1 MSSPTAVPNS
11 STSRRPPHVIVIG
24 GGPAG
29 LMAAEALAEGGA
41 RVDLYDAMPSVGRKF
56 LLAGKGGLNLTHSE
70 PLDVFV
76 RRYGEQADT
85 VAHWLDRQ
93 GPRALRDWAEGL
105 GIETFVGSSGKV
117 FPAEMKS
124 APLLRAWL
132 RRLRAAGVT
141 LHMRH
146 RWTGVLQ
153 SASGSAAVAASSADA
168 SARTDAT
175 QPSARDISPSAPTS
189 VDAGAGAGDGC
200 VADAIG
206 RSGWTVGFDA
216 PGGPVTV
223 QADAVLLAL
232 GGASWPKLGSDGAWW
247 PWLAQRGVALAPL
260 RSANCGFDVAWS
272 PYLQGKFAGSPLK
285 GLRLTFVDAS
295 GETYSRPGEAVLSA
309 DGLEGPLIYA
319 ASARLRDSIAARGP
333 LQVLLDLAPTRDLA
347 ELTQALS
354 RGRGAKS
361 WTNHLREY
369 AGLHGA
375 KAALLREG
383 VDASAWSA
391 LMADPAALAA
401 HIKALPVTLLSPRP
415 IAEAISTA
423 GGVCLN
429 GVDPALS
436 GDVAQDQLSAESQ
449 SSAPTASPACGC
461 DATLMLTGLPGVFC
475 AGEMLDWE
483 APTGGY
489 LLTATMASGRVAGE
503 GLLAWW
509 HRAA

>member
-1 MSSPTAVPNS
+1 
-11 STSRRPPHVIVIG
+11 
-24 GGPAG
+24 
-29 LMAAEALAEGGA
+29 MAAEALAEGGA
-41 RVDLYDAMPSVGRKF
+41 RVDIYDAMPSVGRKF

-76 RRYGEQADT
+76 RRYGAQADT

-105 GIETFVGSSGKV
+105 GVETFVGSSGKV

-146 RWTGVLQ
+146 RWVGQLQ
-153 SASGSAAVAASSADA
+153 LASGSAAAAADDVRPAGVDGGPAVQGEDTSAPA
-168 SARTDAT
+168 SASASAALTDTDRAGW
-175 QPSARDISPSAPTS
+175 SVAFEAPT
-189 VDAGAGAGDGC
+189 G
-200 VADAIG
+200 
-206 RSGWTVGFDA
+206 TVTA
-216 PGGPVTV
+216 R
-223 QADAVLLAL
+223 ADAVVLAL
-232 GGASWPKLGSDGAWW
+232 GGASWPKLGSDGSWW
-247 PWLAQRGVALAPL
+247 PWLAERGVALAPL

-272 PYLQGKFAGSPLK
+272 PYLRERFAGSPLK
-285 GLRLTFVDAS
+285 GLRLSFVDLD
-295 GETYSRPGEAVLSA
+295 GESYSRPGEAVLSA
-309 DGLEGPLIYA
+309 DGLEGPLVYA
-319 ASARLRDSIAARGP
+319 ASSRLRDMIAAQGP
-333 LQVLLDLAPTRDLA
+333 LQVTLDLAPTRELA
-347 ELTQALS
+347 DLTQALS

-383 VDASAWSA
+383 IDASAWAA
-391 LMADPAALAA
+391 LMANPAALAA
-401 HIKALPVTLLSPRP
+401 RIKALPLTLLSPRP

-429 GVDPALS
+429 AHDPAA
-436 GDVAQDQLSAESQ
+436 DEAI
-449 SSAPTASPACGC
+449 PAGC
-461 DATLMLTGLPGVFC
+461 DATLMLTGLPGMFC

-503 GLLAWW
+503 GVLSWW
-509 HRAA
+509 QHKHAESRPAAGDARTTIVSLST